1 MKLKQKTKINAK
13 IKLENIFLSYNNKK
27 TYVLKDISFSVFS
40 WEVLSI
46 IWVNWSGKSTLLS
59 ILSTLLKP
67 TSGDIVYENM
77 NYKDIK
83 NIDDFRK
90 NNIGFIFQFHY
101 LINYLSVKENIN
113 LANEKASKEE
123 IFDLLKLLG
132 IQNLIDKYPN
142 EISGGQR
149 QRVAIARALIN
160 NPKIIFAD
168 EPTGNLDSKNSLNVF
183 ELFKTL
189 ANIGTTIIVATHD
202 KSLALLANKIYE
214 VKDGKIE

>member
-1 MKLKQKTKINAK
+1 M
-13 IKLENIFLSYNNKK
+13 IKVRNLTHYYNKDLALENINLEIKK
-27 TYVLKDISFSVFS
+27 GQFIAIMGESG
-40 WEVLSI
+40 
-46 IWVNWSGKSTLLS
+46 SGKSTLLS

-67 TSGDIVYENM
+67 TSGEIIYENI
-77 NYKDIK
+77 NYKNIK
-83 NIDDFRK
+83 NIDDFRRGS
-90 NNIGFIFQFHY
+90 IGFIFQFHY

-113 LANEKASKEE
+113 LANEKATKME
-123 IFDLLKLLG
+123 ILDLLKLLN
-132 IQNLIDKYPN
+132 IENLINKYPD

-183 ELFKTL
+183 ELFKTF
-189 ANIGTTIIVATHD
+189 ANKGTTIIVATHD
-202 KSLALLANKIYE
+202 KNLALKADITYE

>member
-1 MKLKQKTKINAK
+1 MIRVKNLTHYYNNDKA
-13 IKLENIFLSYNNKK
+13 LENINLEINKGEF
-27 TYVLKDISFSVFS
+27 VCLVGESG
-40 WEVLSI
+40 
-46 IWVNWSGKSTLLS
+46 SGKSTLLS
-59 ILSTLLKP
+59 IISTLLKP
-67 TSGDIVYENM
+67 TKGELFFENL
-77 NYKDIK
+77 NYKNIK
-83 NIDDFRK
+83 DIDDFRK

-132 IQNLIDKYPN
+132 IENLIDKYPN

-183 ELFKTL
+183 ELFKTF
-189 ANIGTTIIVATHD
+189 ANKGTTIIVATHD
-202 KSLALLANKIYE
+202 KSLAALANKIYE

>member
-1 MKLKQKTKINAK
+1 M
-13 IKLENIFLSYNNKK
+13 IKVTNLTHYYNKDLALENINLEIKSGEF
-27 TYVLKDISFSVFS
+27 IA
-40 WEVLSI
+40 I
-46 IWVNWSGKSTLLS
+46 IGESGSGKSTLLS

-67 TSGDIVYENM
+67 TSGDIVYEGI

-83 NIDDFRK
+83 NIDVFRK

-132 IQNLIDKYPN
+132 IENLIDKYPN

-183 ELFKTL
+183 ELFKTF
-189 ANIGTTIIVATHD
+189 ANKGTTIIVATHD
-202 KSLALLANKIYE
+202 KNLALKADITYE
-214 VKDGKIE
+214 VKDGKLI

>member
-1 MKLKQKTKINAK
+1 M
-13 IKLENIFLSYNNKK
+13 IKVTNLTHYYNKDLALENINLEIKSGEF
-27 TYVLKDISFSVFS
+27 IA
-40 WEVLSI
+40 I
-46 IWVNWSGKSTLLS
+46 IGESGSGKSTLLS

-67 TSGDIVYENM
+67 TSGDIIYENTD
-77 NYKDIK
+77 YKDIK

-132 IQNLIDKYPN
+132 IENLIDKYPN

-183 ELFKTL
+183 ELFKTF
-189 ANIGTTIIVATHD
+189 ANKGTTIIVATHD
-202 KSLALLANKIYE
+202 KSLAELANKIYE

>member
-1 MKLKQKTKINAK
+1 MIKVRNLTHYYNKDLALKNINLE
-13 IKLENIFLSYNNKK
+13 IKKGQFIA
-27 TYVLKDISFSVFS
+27 
-40 WEVLSI
+40 I
-46 IWVNWSGKSTLLS
+46 IGESGSGKSTLLS

-67 TSGDIVYENM
+67 TSGEIIYENI

-83 NIDDFRK
+83 NIDDFRRK
-90 NNIGFIFQFHY
+90 SIGFIFFFFY

-183 ELFKTL
+183 ELFKTF
-189 ANIGTTIIVATHD
+189 ANKGTTIIVATHD
-202 KSLALLANKIYE
+202 KNLALKADITYE